1 MRITLITPTP
11 PDISAFGVRILS
23 SYLRQHGKDV
33 RIIFLPGSLGSLREK
48 GDFAYSYDKKVI
60 DKIIE
65 LSSDSDIIGLSFMT
79 NYYDRALQI
88 TKSLK
93 RNLGAP
99 VIWGGIHPST
109 ADPEESLKYAD
120 IVCFGDG
127 EEALLELSE
136 KIERKEDFYNIKG
149 LWLNK
154 GNKIIKNEMRRPLE
168 DLDSL
173 PFFDFS
179 LKEHYIYD
187 RITGSII
194 PLDVETFKNIL
205 PRLPHPDNKLKI
217 TYRTMTDRGCPHK
230 CAYCN
235 VSGLKEMYGAVGSKY
250 FRIRSVEHS
259 IAELV
264 EIKNMF
270 HFIEAI
276 QFFDDTFFARPHQEI
291 EEFSKAYKDKVGLP
305 FYCQG
310 SPNTITEKKMEYLVT
325 AGMVYVEMG
334 IQTGSERIKHLYNR
348 NESNEKIISATE
360 LIARYIP
367 GILPPDYH
375 VILDNPWETQE
386 DVMDTVK
393 LLTRIPKPFGL
404 CISSLVFFPQT
415 PLYVKA
421 KQEGL
426 IRDEVSDIYR
436 RPFYLPPKK
445 TYPDF
450 LIYLLTFQH
459 FPKFILKFLTNE
471 GVVKAISR
479 VNPLFLYHIGYKVGE
494 AIRFIFKGIK
504 VISCGDWER
513 LRLYLNK
520 IREKDRLVEGR
531 KS

>member
-48 GDFAYSYDKKVI
+48 GDFAYSYDKKVV

-109 ADPEESLKYAD
+109 ADPEESLKHAD

-136 KIERKEDFYNIKG
+136 KIEKKEDFYNIKG
-149 LWLNK
+149 LWLNR
-154 GNKIIKNEMRRPLE
+154 GNNIIKNEMRRPLE

-187 RITGSII
+187 RMTGSII

-235 VSGLKEMYGAVGSKY
+235 VSGLKEMYGGVGSKY

-259 IAELV
+259 ITELV
-264 EIKNMF
+264 EIKNRF
-270 HFIEAI
+270 PFIEAI
-276 QFFDDTFFARPHQEI
+276 QFFDDTFFARPLHEI
-291 EEFSKAYKDKVGLP
+291 EEFSKAYKEKVGLP

-348 NESNEKIISATE
+348 NESNEKITKATE
-360 LIARYIP
+360 LIAGYIP
-367 GILPPDYH
+367 RILPPDYH

-386 DVMDTVK
+386 DVIDTVR
-393 LLTRIPKPFGL
+393 LLMQVPKPFGL

-415 PLYVKA
+415 PLYLKA
-421 KQEGL
+421 KSEGL
-426 IRDEVSDIYR
+426 IKDEISDVYR
-436 RPFYLPPKK
+436 RPFYIPPKK
-445 TYPDF
+445 TFANF

-459 FPKFILKFLTNE
+459 FPKWFLMLLSKDL
-471 GVVKAISR
+471 VVRSMSR
-479 VNPLFLYHIGYKVGE
+479 INLELLYRMGYHIGE
-494 AIRFIFKGIK
+494 RIRFVAKGVNAIYYH
-504 VISCGDWER
+504 DWER
-513 LRLYLNK
+513 IRLYLDKLKEN
-520 IREKDRLVEGR
+520 DPLVAGR
-531 KS
+531 KK